1 MLDWYSIFLSL
12 NYVEVKFWYAQIIKT
27 RNSVEPSTLS
37 NSADFSKM
45 STKENKNSWKSK
57 KDKKNLKSEVSLL
70 IPKVHTHPCWSDL
83 IRDFW
88 IEWEIPK
95 NPKLVVSKNN
105 LIPSWR
111 KYRQHLVTN
120 FFKVLPCSWHQKS
133 NSPIIEFKVLQNA
146 FRMKKNKAWNIF

>member
-1 MLDWYSIFLSL
+1 MLKSSKSS
-12 NYVEVKFWYAQIIKT
+12 KFGTVSNLQF
-27 RNSVEPSTLS
+27 LS

-45 STKENKNSWKSK
+45 STKESKSSWKNETPK
-57 KDKKNLKSEVSLL
+57 KTKKSEVSEL
-70 IPKVHTHPCWSDL
+70 VSSYWSDL

-88 IEWEIPK
+88 VRNPEKSYIGRVK
-95 NPKLVVSKNN
+95 ND

-146 FRMKKNKAWNIF
+146 FRMKKTRLKIFF